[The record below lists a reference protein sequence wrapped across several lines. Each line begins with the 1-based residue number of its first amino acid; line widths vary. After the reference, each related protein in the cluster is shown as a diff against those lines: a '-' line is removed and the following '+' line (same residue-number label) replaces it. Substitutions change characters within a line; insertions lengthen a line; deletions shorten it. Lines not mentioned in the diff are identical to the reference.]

1 VKSLC
6 GVCLCGTLWA
16 GGVYLYFWLVF
27 IILVGEDFVK
37 ARLGDAWSFLEAA
50 KKGFLESRGDPVRV
64 RDAAEKA
71 WNAVVQATDAF
82 VYAFT
87 GSRPLSHYER
97 RVALRDIER
106 RFEGVKRLGLRDRYM
121 ERYKVLHGETFYEGL
136 VDLGEVEVELEKVEE
151 YLKDVE
157 LLLKGAR
164 T

>member
-1 VKSLC
+1 MAYVCAECC
-6 GVCLCGTLWA
+6 GQR
-16 GGVYLYFWLVF
+16 VYIFIIWLVF

-71 WNAVVQATDAF
+71 WNAVVQATDAL

-106 RFEGVKRLGLRDRYM
+106 RFEGVRMLGLRDRYM
-121 ERYKVLHGETFYEGL
+121 ARYKVLHGETFYEGV

-157 LLLKGAR
+157 LLLRGAR

>member
-1 VKSLC
+1 V
-6 GVCLCGTLWA
+6 GGGFEA
-16 GGVYLYFWLVF
+16 GCVQRVYIFIIWLVF
-27 IILVGEDFVK
+27 IILVGEDFVE

-50 KKGFLESRGDPVRV
+50 RKEFLESRGDPVRV

-71 WNAVVQATDAF
+71 WNAVVQATDALI
-82 VYAFT
+82 YAFT

-97 RVALRDIER
+97 RVALREIER

-121 ERYKVLHGETFYEGL
+121 ARYKVLQGETFYEGV

>member
-1 VKSLC
+1 VERAC
-6 GVCLCGTLWA
+6 I
-16 GGVYLYFWLVF
+16 FIIWLVF
-27 IILVGEDFVK
+27 ILLVGEDFVK

-50 KKGFLESRGDPVRV
+50 RKELLESRGDPVRV

-71 WNAVVQATDAF
+71 WNAVVEATDALI
-82 VYAFT
+82 YAFT
-87 GSRPLSHYER
+87 GSRPMSHYER
-97 RVALRDIER
+97 RVALREIER
-106 RFEGVKRLGLRDRYM
+106 RFEGAKRLGLRDRYM
-121 ERYKVLHGETFYEGL
+121 ARYKVLHGETFYEGV

>member
-1 VKSLC
+1 V
-6 GVCLCGTLWA
+6 GGGFEA
-16 GGVYLYFWLVF
+16 GCVQRVYIFIIWLIF

-50 KKGFLESRGDPVRV
+50 RKEFLESRGDPVRV

-71 WNAVVQATDAF
+71 WNAVVQATDALI
-82 VYAFT
+82 YAFT

-97 RVALRDIER
+97 RVALREIER

-121 ERYKVLHGETFYEGL
+121 ARYKVLHGETFYEGV

-151 YLKDVE
+151 YVRDVE

>member
-1 VKSLC
+1 M
-6 GVCLCGTLWA
+6 GGGFEA
-16 GGVYLYFWLVF
+16 GCVQRVYIFIIWLIF

-50 KKGFLESRGDPVRV
+50 RKEFLESRGDPVRV

-71 WNAVVQATDAF
+71 WNAVVQATDALI
-82 VYAFT
+82 YAFT

-97 RVALRDIER
+97 RVALREIER

-121 ERYKVLHGETFYEGL
+121 ARYKVLHGETFYEGV

-151 YLKDVE
+151 YVRDVE